1 MKLIDMNKKDNFDKI
16 KDEIIKTKNTLDRQL
31 SKSKLSKYIYKVF
44 NNTYSDKMC
53 KEYFK
58 AISYIHSIFEE
69 ELETN
74 SNFNETFQSK
84 YLNHHVLF
92 IK

>member
-1 MKLIDMNKKDNFDKI
+1 MERSFNEIKK
-16 KDEIIKTKNTLDRQL
+16 EIINTKNSLDRQL
-31 SKSKLSKYIYKVF
+31 SKSKLTKYIYKVF
-44 NNTYSDKMC
+44 NNLYSDKQS

-74 SNFNETFQSK
+74 TVFNETFHSK
-84 YLNHHVLF
+84 YLNHHV
-92 IK
+92 I